1 MSRRR
6 KRPCLFFPIAE
17 VFPRATCRRV
27 ARFFSR
33 PNQAPIPT
41 CILSAKTAFPQAVIS
56 FFAGPISLPKAA
68 GNFLKLPSNSQPR
81 SSSSAKNKSPFLN
94 PPQDAMRS
102 AVRRNSAFFS
112 PLKSALS
119 CFPKCTFHANI
130 FPLSHLHYAMTLHFF
145 HPENFNPPLAP
156 LRKIRETLAKM
167 PSTRRTPLTRS
178 KHNLPR
184 LLTSFYLIKWPQ
196 DSFLPMRTSLCTVR
210 ATSCAP
216 STKMQNRST
225 WHCASRHMS
234 VPRCIF
240 CTLWKNINSS
250 PHSRSVSPPSL
261 LSNTKTDHPLYH
273 SRLTLPNKNQLS
285 PFASLP

>member
-1 MSRRR
+1 MIQLISSQFAITFLASAKGTFMKLFFRKRKLFHLRKVSRRR

-41 CILSAKTAFPQAVIS
+41 CILSAKTAFPQAATS
-56 FFAGPISLPKAA
+56 FFAGPISPRK
-68 GNFLKLPSNSQPR
+68 NPNIFLKSHPNSQPR

-156 LRKIRETLAKM
+156 LRKIRETIRISI
-167 PSTRRTPLTRS
+167 STRRTPLTRS

-216 STKMQNRST
+216 STKM
-225 WHCASRHMS
+225 
-234 VPRCIF
+234 
-240 CTLWKNINSS
+240 
-250 PHSRSVSPPSL
+250 
-261 LSNTKTDHPLYH
+261 
-273 SRLTLPNKNQLS
+273 
-285 PFASLP
+285 